1 MIYVMMI
8 RMEMVSIMTMTTV
21 QMLLIQIKK
30 IVTKTLLET
39 FATLFLTSLSITL
52 KFKSQVRLVLAQVME

>member
-8 RMEMVSIMTMTTV
+8 RMEIVSIMTMTTV

-39 FATLFLTSLSITL
+39 FATLYLTSLSITL
-52 KFKSQVRLVLAQVME
+52 KFKSQVPLVLVLVME